1 MISNE
6 CSLISFYYVES
17 CKIVEYKYFVCSNV
31 YNKLYCMHQVFVISC
46 HGSMPV
52 VDDEFK
58 LPEFNHFSKPHMV
71 KKTIS
76 KKPVDKKPVV
86 KKPVV
91 KNPVVKNPVDK
102 NPVIKVNKT
111 VSKKPGTVAKTSSAP
126 SAGLFAAPSAGL
138 FPAKA
143 SPAAAKAHLKG
154 LFADKAPSAGL
165 FETPAPSA
173 GLFPAKASPAAA
185 KAHLKGL
192 FADKAPSAG
201 LFETPAPSAGLF
213 PASAGLFAA
222 IATKAPSAAAKAS
235 SAAAPSSPPSA
246 AFSVTLGTKPKFKK
260 PVSFT
265 SPVDIFTTAK
275 CGRPFCS
282 SLLCDPPYVDLVR
295 FLSENPHAK
304 GTKDE
309 VRQLVEDAMVRIRGE
324 PRHAKALTQAEN
336 RIRCHKQGSN
346 MTELFLFG
354 PSLELPIV
362 ESVSMV
368 DLETG
373 DVRDVHEM
381 FGLVDKK
388 VVRSASSN
396 TVLDPE
402 EMMEGLQ
409 AKATAELEL
418 KELLKMPDVNPFYV
432 DMKRAHIQTIDDT
445 IAGELKESKFE
456 YSPELKKKYGERV
469 KLSDLLKIGISTGLV
484 EPDNDSVVVYAC
496 RVPDEQVMQFRLPS
510 PRGNESDASVGGG
523 SKTRKHKA
531 KKSRCKT
538 CKHKRMKR

>member
-1 MISNE
+1 M
-6 CSLISFYYVES
+6 ES
-17 CKIVEYKYFVCSNV
+17 CKIVEYKYFLCSNV

-102 NPVIKVNKT
+102 NPVVKVKKT
-111 VSKKPGTVAKTSSAP
+111 VSKKPGTAAETSSAP
-126 SAGLFAAPSAGL
+126 SATKALFPGLSASLFA
-138 FPAKA
+138 AKA

-154 LFADKAPSAGL
+154 LFADKAPSAD
-165 FETPAPSA
+165 
-173 GLFPAKASPAAA
+173 
-185 KAHLKGL
+185 L
-192 FADKAPSAG
+192 FA
-201 LFETPAPSAGLF
+201 TPAPSAGLF

-235 SAAAPSSPPSA
+235 SVADAAKVHSSPPSVA
-246 AFSVTLGTKPKFKK
+246 LSVGLGMKPKFKK

-295 FLSENPHAK
+295 FLSEHPPSHHAK
-304 GTKDE
+304 GAKGAKDAKDE

-324 PRHAKALTQAEN
+324 PRHAKALTKAEN

-381 FGLVDKK
+381 FGLVEKK

-396 TVLDPE
+396 TVLDAE
-402 EMMEGLQ
+402 DMMEGLQ
-409 AKATAELEL
+409 AKAAAELEL
-418 KELLKMPDVNPFYV
+418 MELLKMPGVNPFYV
-432 DMKRAHIQTIDDT
+432 DMKRAHIQTIDAT

-456 YSPELKKKYGERV
+456 YSPELKEKYGERV
-469 KLSDLLKIGISTGLV
+469 KLSDLLQIGI
-484 EPDNDSVVVYAC
+484 DNGFVDPANVSVVIYAC
-496 RVPDEQVMQFRLPS
+496 RGPDEHVTHPLHS

>member
-1 MISNE
+1 
-6 CSLISFYYVES
+6 
-17 CKIVEYKYFVCSNV
+17 
-31 YNKLYCMHQVFVISC
+31 MHQVFVISC

-91 KNPVVKNPVDK
+91 KNPVVNNPVDK
-102 NPVIKVNKT
+102 NPVVKVKKT
-111 VSKKPGTVAKTSSAP
+111 VSKKPGTAAETSSAP
-126 SAGLFAAPSAGL
+126 SATKALFPGLSASLFAAKASPAA
-138 FPAKA
+138 AKA

-154 LFADKAPSAGL
+154 LFAEKA
-165 FETPAPSA
+165 
-173 GLFPAKASPAAA
+173 
-185 KAHLKGL
+185 
-192 FADKAPSAG
+192 
-201 LFETPAPSAGLF
+201 

-235 SAAAPSSPPSA
+235 SAADAAKVHSSPPSVA
-246 AFSVTLGTKPKFKK
+246 SSFGLGMKPKLKK

-295 FLSENPHAK
+295 FLSEHPPSHHAK
-304 GTKDE
+304 GAKGVKDTKDE

-324 PRHAKALTQAEN
+324 PRHAKSLTRAEN

-373 DVRDVHEM
+373 EIRDVHEM
-381 FGLVDKK
+381 FGLVEKK

-396 TVLDPE
+396 TVLDAGD
-402 EMMEGLQ
+402 MMEGLQ
-409 AKATAELEL
+409 AKAAAELEL
-418 KELLKMPDVNPFYV
+418 MELLKMPGVNPFYV
-432 DMKRAHIQTIDDT
+432 DMKRAHIQTIDAT

-456 YSPELKKKYGERV
+456 YSPELKEKYGERV
-469 KLSDLLKIGISTGLV
+469 KLSDLLQIGI
-484 EPDNDSVVVYAC
+484 DNGFVDPANVSVVIYAC
-496 RVPDEQVMQFRLPS
+496 RGADEHVTHLLHS

>member
-1 MISNE
+1 
-6 CSLISFYYVES
+6 
-17 CKIVEYKYFVCSNV
+17 
-31 YNKLYCMHQVFVISC
+31 
-46 HGSMPV
+46 MPV

-91 KNPVVKNPVDK
+91 KNPVVNNPVDK
-102 NPVIKVNKT
+102 NPVVKVKKT
-111 VSKKPGTVAKTSSAP
+111 VSKKPGTAAETSSAP
-126 SAGLFAAPSAGL
+126 SATKALFPGLSASLFA
-138 FPAKA
+138 AKA

-154 LFADKAPSAGL
+154 LFADKAPSAD
-165 FETPAPSA
+165 
-173 GLFPAKASPAAA
+173 
-185 KAHLKGL
+185 L
-192 FADKAPSAG
+192 FAP
-201 LFETPAPSAGLF
+201 PAPSAGLF

-235 SAAAPSSPPSA
+235 SAADAAKVHSSPPSVA
-246 AFSVTLGTKPKFKK
+246 SSFGLGMKPKLKK

-295 FLSENPHAK
+295 FLSEHPPSHHAK
-304 GTKDE
+304 GAKGVKDTKDE

-324 PRHAKALTQAEN
+324 PRHAKSLTRAEN

-373 DVRDVHEM
+373 EIRDVHEM
-381 FGLVDKK
+381 FGLVEKK

-396 TVLDPE
+396 TVLDAGD
-402 EMMEGLQ
+402 MMEGLQ
-409 AKATAELEL
+409 AKAAAELEL
-418 KELLKMPDVNPFYV
+418 MELLKMPGVNPFYV
-432 DMKRAHIQTIDDT
+432 DMKRAHIQTIDAT

-456 YSPELKKKYGERV
+456 YSPELKEKYGERV
-469 KLSDLLKIGISTGLV
+469 KLSDLLQIGI
-484 EPDNDSVVVYAC
+484 DNGFVDPANVSVVIYAC
-496 RVPDEQVMQFRLPS
+496 RGADEHVTHLLHS

>member
-1 MISNE
+1 
-6 CSLISFYYVES
+6 
-17 CKIVEYKYFVCSNV
+17 
-31 YNKLYCMHQVFVISC
+31 MHQVFVISC

-91 KNPVVKNPVDK
+91 KNPVVNNPVDK
-102 NPVIKVNKT
+102 NPVVKVKKT
-111 VSKKPGTVAKTSSAP
+111 VSKKPGTAAETSSAP
-126 SAGLFAAPSAGL
+126 SATKALFPGLSASLFAAKASPAA
-138 FPAKA
+138 AKA

-165 FETPAPSA
+165 FA
-173 GLFPAKASPAAA
+173 
-185 KAHLKGL
+185 
-192 FADKAPSAG
+192 
-201 LFETPAPSAGLF
+201 TPAPSAGLF

-235 SAAAPSSPPSA
+235 SAADAAKVHSSPPSVA
-246 AFSVTLGTKPKFKK
+246 SSFGLGMKPKLKK

-295 FLSENPHAK
+295 FLSEHPPSHHAK
-304 GTKDE
+304 GAKDTKDE

-324 PRHAKALTQAEN
+324 PRHAKALTKAEN

-381 FGLVDKK
+381 FGLVEKK

-396 TVLDPE
+396 TVLDAE
-402 EMMEGLQ
+402 DMMEGLQ
-409 AKATAELEL
+409 AKAAAELEL
-418 KELLKMPDVNPFYV
+418 MELLKMPGVNPFYV
-432 DMKRAHIQTIDDT
+432 DMKRAHIQTIDAT

-456 YSPELKKKYGERV
+456 YSPELKEKYGERV
-469 KLSDLLKIGISTGLV
+469 KLSDLLQIGI
-484 EPDNDSVVVYAC
+484 DNGFVDPANVSVVIYAC
-496 RVPDEQVMQFRLPS
+496 RGPDEHVTHPLHS

-531 KKSRCKT
+531 KKSRRKT
-538 CKHKRMKR
+538 CKHKR

>member
-1 MISNE
+1 
-6 CSLISFYYVES
+6 
-17 CKIVEYKYFVCSNV
+17 
-31 YNKLYCMHQVFVISC
+31 MHQVFVISC

-102 NPVIKVNKT
+102 NPVVKVKKT
-111 VSKKPGTVAKTSSAP
+111 VSKKPGTAAETSSAP
-126 SAGLFAAPSAGL
+126 SATKALFPGLSASLFAAKASPAAAKASPAA
-138 FPAKA
+138 AKA

-154 LFADKAPSAGL
+154 LFADKAPSAD
-165 FETPAPSA
+165 
-173 GLFPAKASPAAA
+173 
-185 KAHLKGL
+185 L
-192 FADKAPSAG
+192 FA
-201 LFETPAPSAGLF
+201 TPAPSAGLF

-235 SAAAPSSPPSA
+235 SVADAAKVHSSPPSVA
-246 AFSVTLGTKPKFKK
+246 LSVGLGMKPKFKK

-295 FLSENPHAK
+295 FLSEHPPSHHAK
-304 GTKDE
+304 GAKGAKDAKDE

-324 PRHAKALTQAEN
+324 PRHAKALTKAEN

-381 FGLVDKK
+381 FGLVEKK

-396 TVLDPE
+396 TVLDAE
-402 EMMEGLQ
+402 DMMEGLQ
-409 AKATAELEL
+409 AKAAAELEL
-418 KELLKMPDVNPFYV
+418 MELLKMPGVNPFYV
-432 DMKRAHIQTIDDT
+432 DMKRAHIQTIDAT

-456 YSPELKKKYGERV
+456 YSPELKEKYGERV
-469 KLSDLLKIGISTGLV
+469 KLSDLLQIGI
-484 EPDNDSVVVYAC
+484 DNGFVDPANVSVVIYAC
-496 RVPDEQVMQFRLPS
+496 RGPDEHVTHPLHS